1 MGQSVQDAIKVHR
14 HSDASEC
21 IGLLT
26 TQLRSRR
33 SERLREGYIRRR
45 AVTVAVQL
53 AKTAIDTMISVCV
66 VNGLSCE
73 TFEMQVPEHARIS
86 GLKSDIARETSIP
99 TVFQQLLVDN
109 VKVHDNELVGQ
120 RRYQLILS
128 LDTACSI
135 LSSVRR
141 ILQKCSTA
149 FFSLSARSCKF
160 SSLGSGLSMSSP
172 VTLFHGV
179 HQVPS
184 TSPMNCIA
192 LLQILEELPQTF
204 ACIIFEI
211 SSTNRRMICEVSMHV

>member
-109 VKVHDNELVGQ
+109 VKGVW
-120 RRYQLILS
+120 S
-128 LDTACSI
+128 LRGCS
-135 LSSVRR
+135 
-141 ILQKCSTA
+141 
-149 FFSLSARSCKF
+149 
-160 SSLGSGLSMSSP
+160 
-172 VTLFHGV
+172 
-179 HQVPS
+179 
-184 TSPMNCIA
+184 
-192 LLQILEELPQTF
+192 
-204 ACIIFEI
+204 
-211 SSTNRRMICEVSMHV
+211 